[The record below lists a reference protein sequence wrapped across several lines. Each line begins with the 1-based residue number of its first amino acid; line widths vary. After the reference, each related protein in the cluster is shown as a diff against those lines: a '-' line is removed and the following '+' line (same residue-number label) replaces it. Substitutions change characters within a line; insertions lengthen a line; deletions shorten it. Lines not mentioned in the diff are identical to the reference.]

1 MNRKYRSVVA
11 QLRSGILPLE
21 IETGRWKGTELDHRL
36 CQLCRSGCVEDEAH
50 FLFNCEF
57 YKNERQSFAQE
68 TSVNITNL
76 SLDEKFLTSMQ
87 ENNILAFAKYVWK
100 IYEKRKGRLFGNSIA
115 LLKLFFINLIFLFG
129 KCGFATK
136 SK

>member
-1 MNRKYRSVVA
+1 MYTGMKKKYRSVVA

-36 CQLCRSGCVEDEAH
+36 CQLCRSGCVEDKAH
-50 FLFNCEF
+50 FLFNYEF
-57 YKNERQSFAQE
+57 YKSDRLSFAQE
-68 TSVNITNL
+68 TSVSISNL
-76 SLDEKFLTSMQ
+76 SLDKNSLTSMQ

-115 LLKLFFINLIFLFG
+115 SI
-129 KCGFATK
+129 
-136 SK
+136 